1 MGVRGL
7 SSYLQHRPDLWTN
20 CQLGDSTVIID
31 ANNIKFELYNRC
43 PGINDCFG
51 GDYDKA
57 AELNIDSEAK
67 VSETIMEGFRPVDSK
82 V

>member
-7 SSYLQHRPDLWTN
+7 SSYLQQRPDFWTD
-20 CQLGDSTVIID
+20 CQLGDSTVIYD
-31 ANNIKFELYNRC
+31 ANSIKFELYKRC

-57 AELNIDSEAK
+57 AELNIDSEVKVRGKK
-67 VSETIMEGFRPVDSK
+67 VSDLLT
-82 V
+82 

>member
-7 SSYLQHRPDLWTN
+7 SSYLQNRPDLWTD

-31 ANNIKFELYNRC
+31 ANNIKFELYKRC

-57 AELNIDSEAK
+57 AKLNIDSEVK
-67 VSETIMEGFRPVDSK
+67 VR
-82 V
+82 